1 MERRRLER
9 ERQKTER
16 TKLSSPKRIPETSV
30 IPDEGS
36 EHEDFDPWEDV
47 EETQDSP
54 RSDVTV
60 SRVGFRV
67 KVLPTV
73 DTRNSWFWHQ
83 TYLLGHVALH
93 IKPKTVK
100 LRGHILFS
108 LLISSSSSGMWPLE
122 FTFSLTNKA
131 VYICRQNQMAH
142 VPLFDWFDNSYACDL
157 ACVASGIVST
167 SKFLAEE
174 LEAVRRM
181 GMGLLGLVMNR
192 FSGSKFSV

>member
-1 MERRRLER
+1 MESRRLER

-47 EETQDSP
+47 EDTQNSP

-73 DTRNSWFWHQ
+73 DTRNS
-83 TYLLGHVALH
+83 
-93 IKPKTVK
+93 
-100 LRGHILFS
+100 
-108 LLISSSSSGMWPLE
+108 
-122 FTFSLTNKA
+122 
-131 VYICRQNQMAH
+131 
-142 VPLFDWFDNSYACDL
+142 
-157 ACVASGIVST
+157 
-167 SKFLAEE
+167 
-174 LEAVRRM
+174 
-181 GMGLLGLVMNR
+181 
-192 FSGSKFSV
+192 